1 MSCIKIT
8 KKIILLLVC
17 LTTFFLSLMCCP
29 NQTKADVKRTIV
41 AFDKENAY
49 SYIKNIECKIDDKKE
64 EVTFRFEFGEEIPRT
79 DDAYIYLFEFSTY
92 EKEKLS
98 ENCIPVGKAL
108 KDKEVFLHV
117 KYEDRFLFSRFV
129 PAILHDGSYYAL
141 SDGKYISNPEILA
154 SNTSSPIQIES
165 KKGILFDANTID
177 KDEFYDLQVK
187 RVAYNIPL
195 SYIIG
200 DSENKDAPTIE
211 YEYNGEIYHFNGY
224 LCAGFDSLFS
234 YLTSEGVHCTAII
247 LNDWNRKHLEIIHPK
262 SRTRTRQSM
271 YYAFN
276 TAEEDGVRLM
286 EATAKF
292 LAERYSGGEY
302 GLVSDWVLANE
313 INQQAIWNYMATD
326 DLDYYTDSFEKSF
339 RTFYN
344 AIKSNYSNAKVYF
357 SIDHDWNDNY
367 GNNEKFFN
375 GRDLLY
381 KFNTYANRGGN
392 YDWSLAIHPYPAP
405 LTRVRFW
412 KAYNDKTEKASVVT
426 PMNLSAVTEVLKKDE
441 FLDSNGDV
449 RNISVTELGFSSR
462 AGEKLQAAAFAY
474 SYYIIENNEYIS
486 SYLLNRETDDK
497 GALKSGLALGIYNN
511 DYSPKYIKDVFR
523 NIDSDEGK
531 KYIPEMLEIIG
542 SGSLEEALSWAE

>member
-17 LTTFFLSLMCCP
+17 LTTFFLSFMCFP

-49 SYIKNIECKIDDKKE
+49 SYIKNIECKIDEKKE
-64 EVTFRFEFGEEIPRT
+64 AVTFRFEFGEEIPRT

-108 KDKEVFLHV
+108 KDKEVFLNV

-129 PAILHDGSYYAL
+129 PAILHDGNYYAL

-511 DYSPKYIKDVFR
+511 DYSPKYIKDVFK
-523 NIDSDEGK
+523 NIDSEEGK
-531 KYIPEMLEIIG
+531 KYIPEMLDIIG